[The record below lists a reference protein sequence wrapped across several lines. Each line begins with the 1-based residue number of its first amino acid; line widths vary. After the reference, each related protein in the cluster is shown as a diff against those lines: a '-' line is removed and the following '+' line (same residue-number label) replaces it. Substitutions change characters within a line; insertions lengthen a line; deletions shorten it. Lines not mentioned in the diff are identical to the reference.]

1 MTKNEFLD
9 LYKEVMGV
17 DLNWT
22 DVMCGLVVVILFLGY
37 CSLGEIF

>member
-17 DLNWT
+17 DLKWS
-22 DVMCGLVVVILFLGY
+22 DVIAGLVVVILFVGF